1 MGQLNLLERRYRG
14 ENPLRTLLTLYS
26 GEHGR
31 MLLAVVFFLI
41 KHSGVWAMPILT
53 AAIVNV
59 VTEPESHSL
68 ADLWLYVAIL
78 FGIFI
83 QNIPGHY
90 LFIRFIS
97 TANRNMENRLRS
109 ALTRRLQYLSMNF
122 YHRRTTGALQAK
134 LLRDVEVIQQLT
146 MRLCQDMPS
155 AIFTLL
161 VALVVTAIR
170 APIFLLF
177 FLATVP
183 LSAVLIWTLRGNVTK
198 RNRAFR
204 EEMEAM
210 SSSLTEMLHLIPVT
224 RAHGIEEVEIARIE
238 QQLNT
243 VREAGMRLDRVNAV
257 FGASSWV
264 VFRMF
269 EVLCLA
275 AAAYAA
281 YTQVIPI
288 TAGDVVLLTGFFGS
302 LTNSILFIT
311 TLMPEISKG
320 FESLYS
326 VGEILESPD
335 IEHNEGKIPVEDVQG
350 YFQFEHVAFAY
361 PDTFDSCLEDLNVE
375 VKTGETVAIV
385 GHSGAGK
392 STLLNLVI
400 GFIRPSVG
408 RILLDGRDM
417 NTLDLRTYRH
427 FVSVVPQETILFE
440 GTVRE
445 NILYG
450 ITDIDEKKLQNAIR
464 EANLTDVIAGLPD
477 GLDTRIGENGAR
489 LSGGQ
494 RQRIAIARAL
504 IRDPRVLI
512 LDEATS
518 ALDTES
524 EALIQ
529 QAMDKLRQNRT
540 TFIVAHRLSTVQNA
554 GRILVLENGRLVEA
568 GTHSELLARNGKYA
582 RLQRR
587 QAV

>member
-14 ENPLRTLLTLYS
+14 ENPLRTLLTLYT

-31 MLLAVVFFLI
+31 MLAAVFFFLI

-275 AAAYAA
+275 SAAYAA

-335 IEHNEGKIPVEDVQG
+335 IEHNEGKIPVEDVKG
-350 YFQFEHVAFAY
+350 YFQFEHVSFAY
-361 PDTFDSCLEDLNVE
+361 PDTFDSCLEDLKVE
-375 VKTGETVAIV
+375 VKAGETVAIV

-400 GFIRPSVG
+400 GFIRPTMG

-417 NTLDLRTYRH
+417 NMLDLRTYRH

-440 GTVRE
+440 GTIRE

-450 ITDIDEKKLQNAIR
+450 ITDIDEKKLQDAIR